1 MLDIKDFSIFE
12 NQSGF
17 DFKGFLIKIAS
28 YWKWFI
34 ISLMI
39 TFAIAYQVNIRKE
52 KIYAME
58 TLISVKEE
66 NNPFFTS
73 NTSLV
78 FNWGG
83 TSDQVQAISTTLQ
96 SRSHNELVVEKLQY
110 YISYFVQGKYNLMDA
125 YGAVP
130 FYVSIDKN
138 KGQIAGNLIGIKFLS
153 ENVYQIRIPFPGNS
167 VSIVTYSDNSYGQT
181 AVARGEFVK
190 QYKVG
195 EQVSLPFLNWK
206 LQIKDNP
213 GFYKGNEYFVQFND
227 FDGTVSAYK
236 GIAVKSDD
244 KGGSIITLGM
254 QGPNKA
260 RMVEYLNSTVKM
272 LIKRQLD
279 DKNQFATNTIDFI
292 DSTLVAM
299 ESQLKETT
307 NELKSFRKDKNIFE
321 IEDGGAKFSS
331 QILEFDIKRD
341 EITRKTAYYNSLK
354 NYLKNSVDYA
364 KLPAPSVAGIEDPNV
379 VANISKLISL
389 STQRS
394 EMAYAVKSDKIFK
407 DFDNQME
414 AVKRVLLENIATAKT
429 SLQYD
434 LTMVNSK
441 INETEST
448 IKQLPED
455 QQELIKIKRKY
466 DLSDNIY
473 STFLQK
479 RSEADIV
486 KAANLSDIHFIDPAK
501 DIGGGL
507 IGPNTSVN
515 YVLALFLG
523 LLIPLLFVFGIFF
536 INNSI
541 QNTEDIN
548 KLTQIPLIGVVG
560 LSKDDTALAV
570 FNKPKSALS
579 ESFRAIR
586 SSLQF
591 LYKKQ
596 EIDGAKTLMI
606 TSSVSGEGKTFC
618 SLNIATVFALSEK
631 KTVIIGLD
639 LRKPKLFDEFNLTNE
654 VGIVNYL
661 IKQKNVDEII
671 NHTHIPFLDVII
683 SGPIPPNPAEMIMS
697 DRMKDLIDELKQKYD
712 YIILDTPPVGIVS
725 DALELAQ
732 YSDVVLYIVRQN
744 FTKKEMITSLNNR
757 VKRGELNN
765 TSVILN
771 GFENK
776 AKYGAGYGYGYG
788 YGYGSGYGYGNKTY
802 SNGYHDDDKPKTIF
816 EKIKAKFRKN
826 KFKNKTGLEG

>member
-12 NQSGF
+12 GQSGF
-17 DFKGFLIKIAS
+17 DFKGFLIKIGS
-28 YWKWFI
+28 YWRWFLL
-34 ISLMI
+34 SLAI
-39 TFAIAYQVNIRKE
+39 TFTIAYQVNIRKE
-52 KIYAME
+52 KIYGME

-66 NNPFFTS
+66 NNPLFTS

-83 TSDQVQAISTTLQ
+83 TSDQVQTIATTLQ
-96 SRSHNELVVEKLQY
+96 SRSHNELVVDKLQY
-110 YISYFVQGKYNLMDA
+110 YIGYLAQGKYNIVDA
-125 YGAVP
+125 YGVAP
-130 FYVSIDKN
+130 FYVSIDKS
-138 KGQIAGNLIGIKFLS
+138 KGQLAGALIHIKFLS
-153 ENVYQIRIPFPGNS
+153 ENEYEIKIPFESNS
-167 VSIVTYSDNSYGQT
+167 VSLITYADNSYGKT
-181 AVARGEFVK
+181 SVVTGDFIK
-190 QYKVG
+190 KYKVG
-195 EQVSLPFLNWK
+195 EQVTLPFLNWK

-213 GFYKGNEYFVQFND
+213 GFYKGSEYFVQFND
-227 FDGTVSAYK
+227 FDGTVSGYK
-236 GIAVKSDD
+236 GINVKADD

-254 QGPNKA
+254 QGTNKA

-279 DKNQFATNTIDFI
+279 SKNQFATNTIDFI

-299 ESQLKETT
+299 ELQLKETT
-307 NELKSFRKDKNIFE
+307 NELKSFRQGKNIFN
-321 IEDGGAKFSS
+321 IEGDGAKFSDKV
-331 QILEFDIKRD
+331 LEYDVKKD
-341 EITRKTAYYNSLK
+341 EITRKIAYYNSLK
-354 NYLKNSVDYA
+354 SYLKSSDDYA
-364 KLPAPSVAGIEDPNV
+364 KLPAPSVAGIEDPNIV
-379 VANISKLISL
+379 VNVSKLISL

-394 EMAYAVKSDKIFK
+394 EMAYAVKSEKIFK

-414 AVKRVLLENIATAKT
+414 AVKKVLLENIATAKA

-434 LTMVNSK
+434 LAMVTSK

-466 DLSDNIY
+466 DLNDNIY

-501 DIGGGL
+501 DVGGGL
-507 IGPNTSVN
+507 IGPKTSVN

-536 INNSI
+536 INNAI
-541 QNTEDIN
+541 QNTEDIS
-548 KLTQIPLIGVVG
+548 KLTQIPLIGVIG
-560 LSKDDTALAV
+560 LSKDHTNLAV
-570 FNKPKSALS
+570 YEKPKSALS

-591 LYKKQ
+591 LYKQ
-596 EIDGAKTLMI
+596 QNVDGAKTLMI

-639 LRKPKLFDEFNLTNE
+639 LRKPKLFDEFNLSNE

-661 IKQKNVDEII
+661 IKQKTVDEII
-671 NHTHIPFLDVII
+671 NHTEIPFLDVII

-697 DRMKDLIDELKQKYD
+697 DGMKELIEELKKKYD
-712 YIILDTPPVGIVS
+712 YIILDTPPVGLVS

-732 YSDVVLYIVRQN
+732 YCDVTLYIVRQN
-744 FTKKEMITSLNNR
+744 FTKKEMITLLNNR

-765 TSVILN
+765 TSIILN
-771 GFENK
+771 GFQNK

-788 YGYGSGYGYGNKTY
+788 YGYGSTTY
-802 SNGYHDDDKPKTIF
+802 SNGYHENDKPKNIV
-816 EKIKAKFRKN
+816 EKIIEKFRIK
-826 KFKNKTGLEG
+826 

>member
-12 NQSGF
+12 AETGF
-17 DFKGFLIKIAS
+17 DFKGFLIKIGS
-28 YWKWFI
+28 YWKWFLL
-34 ISLMI
+34 SLAI
-39 TFAIAYQVNIRKE
+39 TFTIAYQVNIRKE
-52 KIYAME
+52 KIYGME
-58 TLISVKEE
+58 TVISVKEE
-66 NNPFFTS
+66 TNPLFTS

-83 TSDQVQAISTTLQ
+83 TSDQVQTIGTTLQ
-96 SRSHNELVVEKLQY
+96 SRSHNELVVDKLQY
-110 YISYFVQGKYNLMDA
+110 YISYLAQGKYNLVDA

-130 FYVSIDKN
+130 FYVSIDKSR
-138 KGQIAGNLIGIKFLS
+138 GQLAGTLIKIKFLS
-153 ENVYQIRIPFPGNS
+153 ANEYEIQIPFAGNS
-167 VSIVTYSDNSYGQT
+167 ASLITYADNSYSTT
-181 AVARGEFVK
+181 AVEAGDFVK
-190 QYKVG
+190 RYKVG
-195 EQVSLPFLNWK
+195 QLVSLPFLNWK

-213 GFYKGNEYFVQFND
+213 GLYTGNQYFVQFND
-227 FDGTVSAYK
+227 FDGTVSGYR
-236 GIAVKSDD
+236 GINVKSDD

-254 QGPNKA
+254 QGTNKA

-279 DKNQFATNTIDFI
+279 GKNQFATNTIRFI

-307 NELKSFRKDKNIFE
+307 NELKSFRKDKNIYD
-321 IEDGGAKFSS
+321 IEGDGTKFSDKM
-331 QILEFDIKRD
+331 LEYDVQKD
-341 EITRKTAYYNSLK
+341 EISRKMAYYNSLK
-354 NYLKNSVDYA
+354 SYLKSSVDYS
-364 KLPAPSVAGIEDPNV
+364 KLPAPSVAGIDDPNV
-379 VANISKLISL
+379 VVNVSKLISL

-394 EMAYAVKSDKIFK
+394 EMAYAVKSEKIFK

-414 AVKRVLLENIATAKT
+414 AVKKVLMENITTAK
-429 SLQYD
+429 SALQYD
-434 LTMVNSK
+434 LALVESK
-441 INETEST
+441 ISEAEGT
-448 IKQLPED
+448 IKQLPEE

-473 STFLQK
+473 NSFLQK

-507 IGPNTSVN
+507 IGPKTSVN

-523 LLIPLLFVFGIFF
+523 LLFPLLLVFGIFF

-541 QNTEDIN
+541 QNTDDISR
-548 KLTQIPLIGVVG
+548 LTQIPLIGVIG
-560 LSKDDTALAV
+560 LSKDATNLAV
-570 FNKPKSALS
+570 YSKPKSALS

-586 SSLQF
+586 SSLQY

-596 EIDGAKTLMI
+596 LVEGAKTLMI

-639 LRKPKLFDEFNLTNE
+639 LRKPKLFEEFNLSNE

-661 IKQKNVDEII
+661 IKQKTLNEII
-671 NHTHIPFLDVII
+671 NPTHIPFLDVIL

-697 DRMKDLIDELKQKYD
+697 DGMKELIEELKKKYD
-712 YIILDTPPVGIVS
+712 YIILDTPPVGLVS

-732 YSDVVLYIVRQN
+732 YCDVTLYIVRQN
-744 FTKKEMITSLNNR
+744 FTKKDMITLLNNR

-765 TSVILN
+765 TSIILN
-771 GFENK
+771 GFQNK

-788 YGYGSGYGYGNKTY
+788 YGYGSTTY
-802 SNGYHDDDKPKTIF
+802 SSGYNEDDKPKSIL
-816 EKIKAKFRKN
+816 EKVVSKLKK
-826 KFKNKTGLEG
+826 

>member
-12 NQSGF
+12 TQTGF

-28 YWKWFI
+28 YWKWFLL
-34 ISLMI
+34 SLVI
-39 TFAIAYQVNIRKE
+39 AFTIAYEVNIRKE
-52 KIYAME
+52 KIYGME

-83 TSDQVQAISTTLQ
+83 TSDQVQTISTTLQ
-96 SRSHNELVVEKLQY
+96 SRSHNELVVDKLQY
-110 YISYFVQGKYNLMDA
+110 YIGYLTQGKYNLEDA

-130 FYVSIDKN
+130 FYVSIDKS
-138 KGQIAGNLIGIKFLS
+138 KGQLAGKLIGIKFLS
-153 ENVYQIRIPFPGNS
+153 ENEYEIKIPFESNT
-167 VSIVTYSDNSYGQT
+167 VSILSYSDNSYSKT
-181 AVARGEFVK
+181 AVAIGDFVK
-190 QYKVG
+190 KYKVG

-213 GFYKGNEYFVQFND
+213 GFYKGNEYFVQFNN
-227 FDGTVSAYK
+227 FDATVSAYK
-236 GIAVKSDD
+236 GINVKSDD

-254 QGPNKA
+254 QGANKA

-279 DKNQFATNTIDFI
+279 SKNQFVTNTIEFI

-307 NELKSFRKDKNIFE
+307 NELKSFRKDKNIYDVQG
-321 IEDGGAKFSS
+321 DGSKFSD
-331 QILEFDIKRD
+331 QVLEFDVKKD
-341 EITRKTAYYNSLK
+341 EVTRKIAYYNSLK
-354 NYLKNSVDYA
+354 SYLKSSVDYS
-364 KLPAPSVAGIEDPNV
+364 KLPAPSVAGIEDPNIV
-379 VANISKLISL
+379 VNVSKLISL

-414 AVKRVLLENIATAKT
+414 AVKKVLLENIASAKA

-434 LTMVNSK
+434 LAMVNSK
-441 INETEST
+441 INQTEST

-507 IGPNTSVN
+507 IGPKTSVN

-523 LLIPLLFVFGIFF
+523 LLIPLIFVFGIFF
-536 INNSI
+536 VNNSI
-541 QNTEDIN
+541 QNTEDVS
-548 KLTQIPLIGVVG
+548 KLTQIPLIGVIG
-560 LSKDDTALAV
+560 LSKESSDLAV
-570 FNKPKSALS
+570 FEKPKSALS

-591 LYKKQ
+591 LYKQ
-596 EIDGAKTLMI
+596 QRLDGAKTLMI

-631 KTVIIGLD
+631 RTVIIGLD
-639 LRKPKLFDEFNLTNE
+639 LRKPKMFDEFNLSNDIG
-654 VGIVNYL
+654 VVNYL
-661 IKQKNVDEII
+661 IKQKSLDEII
-671 NHTHIPFLDVII
+671 NHTHIPFLDVIF

-697 DRMKDLIDELKQKYD
+697 DGMKELIEELKKKYD
-712 YIILDTPPVGIVS
+712 YIILDTPPVGLVS

-732 YSDVVLYIVRQN
+732 YCDVTLYIVRQN
-744 FTKKEMITSLNNR
+744 FTKKEMITLLNNR

-765 TSVILN
+765 TSIILN
-771 GFENK
+771 GFQNK

-788 YGYGSGYGYGNKTY
+788 YGYGSTTY
-802 SNGYHDDDKPKTIF
+802 SNGYHDEDKPKTIF
-816 EKIKAKFRKN
+816 EKILRKFRK
-826 KFKNKTGLEG
+826 KQIR

>member
-12 NQSGF
+12 TQTGF
-17 DFKGFLIKIAS
+17 DFKGFLIKIGS
-28 YWKWFI
+28 YWKWFLL
-34 ISLMI
+34 SLLI
-39 TFAIAYQVNIRKE
+39 AFTIAYEVNIRKE
-52 KIYAME
+52 KIYGME

-66 NNPFFTS
+66 TNPLFTS

-83 TSDQVQAISTTLQ
+83 SSDQVQTISTTLQ
-96 SRSHNELVVEKLQY
+96 SRSHNELVVDKLQY
-110 YISYFVQGKYNLMDA
+110 YIGYLAQGKYNLVDA

-130 FYVSIDKN
+130 FYVNIDKT
-138 KGQIAGNLIGIKFLS
+138 KGQLAGKLISVKFLS
-153 ENVYQIRIPFPGNS
+153 ENEYEIRIPFESNS
-167 VSIVTYSDNSYGQT
+167 VSIVSYADNSYSNT
-181 AVARGEFVK
+181 AVSVGDFVK
-190 QYKVG
+190 KYKVG
-195 EQVSLPFLNWK
+195 EQVNLPFLYWK

-236 GIAVKSDD
+236 GINVKTDD

-254 QGPNKA
+254 QGTNKA

-279 DKNQFATNTIDFI
+279 SKNQFATNTIQFI

-307 NELKSFRKDKNIFE
+307 NELKSFRKGKNIYD
-321 IEDGGAKFSS
+321 IEGDGSKFSDKV
-331 QILEFDIKRD
+331 LEFDVKKD
-341 EITRKTAYYNSLK
+341 EINRKLAYYNSLK
-354 NYLKNSVDYA
+354 AYLKSSVDYS
-364 KLPAPSVAGIEDPNV
+364 KLPAPSVAGIEDPNIV
-379 VANISKLISL
+379 VNVSKLISL

-414 AVKRVLLENIATAKT
+414 AVKKVLLENIITAKA

-434 LTMVNSK
+434 LAMVSSK

-507 IGPNTSVN
+507 IGPKTSVN

-523 LLIPLLFVFGIFF
+523 ILIPLLFVFGIFF
-536 INNSI
+536 VNNSI
-541 QNTEDIN
+541 QNTEDIS
-548 KLTQIPLIGVVG
+548 KLTQLPLIGVIG
-560 LSKDDTALAV
+560 LSKENSNLAV
-570 FNKPKSALS
+570 YEKPKSALS

-591 LYKKQ
+591 LYKQ
-596 EIDGAKTLMI
+596 QNLDGAKTLMI

-618 SLNIATVFALSEK
+618 TLNIATVFALSEK

-639 LRKPKLFDEFNLTNE
+639 LRKPKLFDEFNLSNE
-654 VGIVNYL
+654 VGVVNYL
-661 IKQKNVDEII
+661 IKQKTIDEII
-671 NHTHIPFLDVII
+671 NPTHIPFLDVIV

-697 DRMKDLIDELKQKYD
+697 DGMKELIEELKTKYD
-712 YIILDTPPVGIVS
+712 YIILDTPPVGLVS

-732 YSDVVLYIVRQN
+732 YCDVTLYIVRQN
-744 FTKKEMITSLNNR
+744 FTKKEMITLLNNR
-757 VKRGELNN
+757 VKRGELHN
-765 TSVILN
+765 TSIILN
-771 GFENK
+771 GFQNK

-788 YGYGSGYGYGNKTY
+788 YGYGSTTY
-802 SNGYHDDDKPKTIF
+802 SNGYHDDDESTSI
-816 EKIKAKFRKN
+816 IKKVIRKFRK
-826 KFKNKTGLEG
+826 K